1 MPGLNNNN
9 IRGFQER
16 NNRQNQ
22 FRQTLS
28 PIIEEESTEEEL
40 SEVESSEEAVMDEL
54 AANGEI
60 INTVDIQMDN
70 QGDRAVGVNNQTNNL
85 VMMDYSPTDSSYSS
99 IYGNSSKVEQKHID
113 IINRENYNGKNGLTS
128 NGNLKRKH
136 GPEGDYNNGKR
147 GRLR

>member
-28 PIIEEESTEEEL
+28 PIIEEEL

-85 VMMDYSPTDSSYSS
+85 EMMDYSSTGSSYSS
-99 IYGNSSKVEQKHID
+99 IYENSSNVEQKHID

-147 GRLR
+147 GRFR